1 MSVSVLHPG
10 LQDLL
15 QEDSVGPGNHG
26 SGVVKTGAV
35 PIFFEAKKFLVF
47 HWPSRFE
54 LFATREVLR
63 FGSGDA

>member
-1 MSVSVLHPG
+1 MG
-10 LQDLL
+10 
-15 QEDSVGPGNHG
+15 VGPGNHG